1 MAESVH
7 PTAGDL
13 AQHVEDSVESLAQF
27 HQEHYRTAPRLQ
39 RAADAITGALGRPLV
54 AAAAVLVLT
63 ASIVGSEHPAF
74 DILHFVATVIGIAM
88 AVLILVTQRREEQLE
103 ESRSKLTLE
112 LALLADRRT
121 AKLIALVEELRRD
134 IPDVTNRRDTE
145 SEDMAEPVDPKAVLD
160 VISERTAP
168 DEAGRTDDD
177 AAGRRVSPG

>member
-1 MAESVH
+1 MAEPAH

-39 RAADAITGALGRPLV
+39 RAADAVTGSLGRPLF
-54 AAAAVLVLT
+54 AAVAVLLLT
-63 ASIVGSEHPAF
+63 VSIFYAASIVRSEHPAF
-74 DILHFVATVIGIAM
+74 DILHFVATAIGIAM

-121 AKLIALVEELRRD
+121 AKLIALVEELRREK
-134 IPDVTNRRDTE
+134 E
-145 SEDMAEPVDPKAVLD
+145 SEDMAEPVDPKAVFD
-160 VISERTAP
+160 VISERTTP
-168 DEAGRTDDD
+168 EEAGR
-177 AAGRRVSPG
+177 